1 MRGVSVLIA
10 AHALSAC
17 GDGGQG
23 SPAVL
28 KISYNGS
35 TPFPA
40 VVGEAIA
47 LTPAVSG
54 RADSYTVS
62 PSLPSG
68 LSLNARSGVISGTPT
83 RPSAPGIFNVSAT
96 GAGVRVTF
104 PLVLSV
110 TEPPH
115 GLSYVSPVNATVG
128 AALAPLSPSIAGSV
142 DHYTVSPLLPPGIVL
157 NGSSGILSGT
167 PTGARSVAPYTI
179 TANSLAGNTRFILL
193 LTVKPAPSG
202 AIPRHG
208 PARRGLGRGRI
219 QPHPSQHLPA
229 GGTESSRNK
238 HPVSS
243 RFSGPTGDRNAFLA
257 GGYRNAQCDFLSTLP
272 IRF

>member
-23 SPAVL
+23 SLATL
-28 KISYNGS
+28 TLSYNGS

-47 LTPAVSG
+47 LTPALSG

-83 RPSAPGIFNVSAT
+83 RPSAPAIFNVSAT

-157 NGSSGILSGT
+157 NGSTGILSGT
-167 PTGARSVAPYTI
+167 PSGARNVAPYTI
-179 TANSLAGNTRFILL
+179 TATSLAGNTCFILL
-193 LTVKPAPSG
+193 LAVTSAPSG
-202 AIPRHG
+202 VVPKHR
-208 PARRGLGRGRI
+208 PPPSRRSSTGTHPSESAAYEPGLGRGRV
-219 QPHPSQHLPA
+219 QPVPSQNLPA
-229 GGTESSRNK
+229 VPTESSGNI
-238 HPVSS
+238 HA
-243 RFSGPTGDRNAFLA
+243 GDALTH
-257 GGYRNAQCDFLSTLP
+257 D
-272 IRF
+272 

>member
-1 MRGVSVLIA
+1 VESGEPCTLRTPAERADAELPRSRHPTLQHPDGKGCLGGSRRFRTLAMRRVG
-10 AHALSAC
+10 ALMAVCALAAC

-23 SPAVL
+23 SSAAPKL
-28 KISYNGS
+28 SYNGS

-54 RADSYTVS
+54 KADLYTVT

-83 RPSAPGIFNVSAT
+83 QPSAPAIFVVSAT

-115 GLSYVSPVNATVG
+115 GLSYASPVSATVG
-128 AALAPLSPSIAGSV
+128 AALAPQRPSISGSV
-142 DHYTVSPLLPPGIVL
+142 DRYAVSPPLPPGLVL

-167 PTGARSVAPYTI
+167 PTEARSVAPYTI
-179 TANSLAGNTRFILL
+179 TADSLAGSTHFVLV
-193 LTVKPAPSG
+193 LTVKPSRSG
-202 AIPRHG
+202 AM
-208 PARRGLGRGRI
+208 AK
-219 QPHPSQHLPA
+219 Q
-229 GGTESSRNK
+229 
-238 HPVSS
+238 
-243 RFSGPTGDRNAFLA
+243 GPTTA
-257 GGYRNAQCDFLSTLP
+257 T
-272 IRF
+272 RF

>member
-1 MRGVSVLIA
+1 MAVCVLT
-10 AHALSAC
+10 AC

-23 SPAVL
+23 SSAAL
-28 KISYNGS
+28 RLSYNGS

-47 LTPAVSG
+47 LTPAISG
-54 RADSYTVS
+54 RADSYTVT

-83 RPSAPGIFNVSAT
+83 RPSAPAIFNVTAI

-115 GLSYVSPVNATVG
+115 DLAYISPVNATVG
-128 AALAPLSPSIAGSV
+128 AALAPLIPSIAGRV

-157 NGSSGILSGT
+157 DGSSGILSGT
-167 PTGARSVAPYTI
+167 PTAARSVAPYTV
-179 TANSLAGNTRFILL
+179 TAHSLVGSTHFILV
-193 LTVKPAPSG
+193 LTVKP
-202 AIPRHG
+202 PRSA
-208 PARRGLGRGRI
+208 AR
-219 QPHPSQHLPA
+219 
-229 GGTESSRNK
+229 GTRQD
-238 HPVSS
+238 PTTAT
-243 RFSGPTGDRNAFLA
+243 RF
-257 GGYRNAQCDFLSTLP
+257 
-272 IRF
+272 